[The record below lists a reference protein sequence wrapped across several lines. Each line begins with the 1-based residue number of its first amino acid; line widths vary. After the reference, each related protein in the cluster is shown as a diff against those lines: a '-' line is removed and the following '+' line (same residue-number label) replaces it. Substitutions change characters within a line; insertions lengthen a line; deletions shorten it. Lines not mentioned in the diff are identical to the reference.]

1 MRPKLQKQSALKLA
15 GRIIPLTKLSGTDTI
30 NNTPKLAL
38 GFIHM
43 DLSRSFCPG
52 SCANRG
58 GAPPTGVGGPKIYLR
73 LKEPKDTYATSR
85 SRRRIHP
92 PTKSGAFCVV
102 GKSISLR
109 IVVNVH
115 LLGNFFVINVND
127 KNILSVLSFVI
138 MFFVEFAST
147 CIKLEN
153 IAVDIFYLLFNQFLF
168 EEGSCLRRRSPN

>member
-102 GKSISLR
+102 GNNIFIKNAPFTVPRWRGCHAVTGVDKALKTFST
-109 IVVNVH
+109 
-115 LLGNFFVINVND
+115 FV
-127 KNILSVLSFVI
+127 
-138 MFFVEFAST
+138 M
-147 CIKLEN
+147 
-153 IAVDIFYLLFNQFLF
+153 
-168 EEGSCLRRRSPN
+168 